1 MSVQVPRSADLRVW
15 TGGKIKLTIPGV
27 KLLYARWK
35 VLIVGKFGQS
45 KCVARPVA
53 KEIDKMKCE
62 EEPLLLLGVALFI
75 VKYMPANT
83 KPVGRSTWRRLDK

>member
-1 MSVQVPRSADLRVW
+1 MTCFANLKKTKQYSVTWLDLE
-15 TGGKIKLTIPGV
+15 IN
-27 KLLYARWK
+27 ARWK
-35 VLIVGKFGQS
+35 GLIVGKFGQS

-62 EEPLLLLGVALFI
+62 EEPLLLPGVALFI

-83 KPVGRSTWRRLDK
+83 KPVGRNTWRRLDK

>member
-1 MSVQVPRSADLRVW
+1 MLLAQTSFFGYYGGYYGI
-15 TGGKIKLTIPGV
+15 TGVIPCPG
-27 KLLYARWK
+27 RQ
-35 VLIVGKFGQS
+35 LIVGKFGQS

-62 EEPLLLLGVALFI
+62 EEPHLLLGVALFI

-83 KPVGRSTWRRLDK
+83 KTVGRSTWRRLDK